1 MAKRERERGQQ
12 DGIEAVYEGPGVLD
26 ALLARAGSPYR
37 ATDVES
43 RFRHAL
49 EHGAG
54 RDVAIPALFPNEPH
68 FASPDDARRL
78 YGNLFA
84 LWHRVRA
91 GRGAEDDAPVPVAAP
106 TPPEPPS
113 LPELPPRGEEHGH
126 QVSPGLVEAVWR
138 HLDALSPRE
147 KQRLHD
153 RFESAQPDLAAWV
166 EALRLDDVGSVAA
179 QDLAFE
185 VWVMMDRAFGDRL
198 GRVEFR
204 SLRALEVEPP
214 PLEQEQPALAAY
226 VREVLDL
233 VADEEPGFGPE
244 ARAQVERAVAALVGA
259 LGESL
264 RA

>member
-12 DGIEAVYEGPGVLD
+12 AGIDTVYEGPGVLD
-26 ALLARAGSPYR
+26 ALLARAGSPFR
-37 ATDVES
+37 TNDVVS

-54 RDVAIPALFPNEPH
+54 REVAIPALFPNEPH

-78 YGNLFA
+78 YGNLFG

-91 GRGAEDDAPVPVAAP
+91 GRGAEDDAPVSVTPP
-106 TPPEPPS
+106 TPPEPTP
-113 LPELPPRGEEHGH
+113 LPELPSRGEERGRE
-126 QVSPGLVEAVWR
+126 VSPGVVEAMWR

-147 KQRLHD
+147 KQRLRD
-153 RFESAQPDLAAWV
+153 RFENAQPDLAAWV

-185 VWVMMDRAFGDRL
+185 AWAMMDRAFGDRL
-198 GRVEFR
+198 ARVEFR
-204 SLRALEVEPP
+204 SLRGLEIEPP

-233 VADEEPGFGPE
+233 VTDEEPGFSPE
-244 ARAQVERAVAALVGA
+244 ARAQVERAVATLVAA
-259 LGESL
+259 LGSSL
-264 RA
+264 GA